1 MFKPRFGVAAVSA
14 AVVAVGLLAVAD
26 LGVTAAGAA
35 SSTCISSGKCYLA
48 AVTPS
53 GVVAG
58 VNQAFTVKVTNE
70 ATTQTLG
77 SMQVTAPSGYVV
89 TGASG
94 RTASH
99 TSGSAVF
106 LYLGLSP
113 GQSAVLTVD
122 ATAPCGGGT
131 SAWGMDAKQ
140 SNQFNGSGNDFQIDP
155 ASLLSVT
162 ASGSC
167 KLAFVNEP
175 NGTAVNSPIATQ
187 VGSAGS
193 PVSVEVLDGAG
204 HLLATSTAA
213 VTVAIGSNPGSGTLS
228 GTATVAAGAGVAS
241 FPGLSI
247 NQTGTAYT
255 LVATSPGITSATSSD
270 FNIWGVLRG
279 CSGVPCSGSSS
290 TKSTTG
296 TVTTSSAS
304 SGEFLGVGLGGVSFS
319 CGLSYQPLSDP
330 LSFDV
335 LSVSGVADSSALF
348 TNSLEISKSLVQSS
362 GHPGASSWQIC
373 YGSQQPFTAM
383 HGTAGT
389 VNIGGVT
396 YYTGLLPDCTSS
408 QPAPCVEARNKDNA
422 GNVIVT
428 FLAAGDPF
436 ART

>member
-53 GVVAG
+53 GGVAG

-94 RTASH
+94 GTASH

-204 HLLATSTAA
+204 HLVATSTAA

-255 LVATSPGITSATSSD
+255 LVATSPGITSAASSD

-383 HGTAGT
+383 HATAGT